1 MAKRKFQL
9 PREEELT
16 KEQDK
21 AIALPEDGQYLIVGA
36 PGTGKSVVALQR
48 VLTFKEKHNNKNYVF
63 LVYNHML
70 KSVTLQLIDSSLI
83 GTTIVRYLYK
93 LYWYLFKENVPE
105 IEPYKPNYDLII
117 SKIKELECDPNSLHL
132 IIDEGQDMPPEFYE
146 ALQYAGYQHFFIVAD
161 QNQRIEPEYN
171 SSREDLTGLLGLDV
185 EDVIELKTN
194 FRNTRPIAALANH
207 FYTDPSSPRPNLPE
221 KDSLETPTLF
231 ENIGNDDCCKMI
243 LREADKDDRSLIG
256 VIVATNQQRSLYVE
270 TLNKTDLELDN
281 PKPIIST
288 YSSSDENT
296 DIDFSQGGI
305 VVLNDKSTKGLE
317 FDIVFIVLD
326 DFRIYNNDIDNM
338 KKRFYVMTSRAIE
351 KLVLLGGN
359 SIRPEIDQ
367 LLPTDQKIFKRV
379 SFGYNASNMSQQF
392 DDIPF

>member
-1 MAKRKFQL
+1 
-9 PREEELT
+9 
-16 KEQDK
+16 
-21 AIALPEDGQYLIVGA
+21 
-36 PGTGKSVVALQR
+36 
-48 VLTFKEKHNNKNYVF
+48 
-63 LVYNHML
+63 
-70 KSVTLQLIDSSLI
+70 
-83 GTTIVRYLYK
+83 
-93 LYWYLFKENVPE
+93 
-105 IEPYKPNYDLII
+105 
-117 SKIKELECDPNSLHL
+117 
-132 IIDEGQDMPPEFYE
+132 
-146 ALQYAGYQHFFIVAD
+146 
-161 QNQRIEPEYN
+161 
-171 SSREDLTGLLGLDV
+171 
-185 EDVIELKTN
+185 
-194 FRNTRPIAALANH
+194 
-207 FYTDPSSPRPNLPE
+207 LPE

-231 ENIGNDDCCKMI
+231 ENIDNDDCCKMI

-379 SFGYNASNMSQQF
+379 SFGHNASNMSQQF